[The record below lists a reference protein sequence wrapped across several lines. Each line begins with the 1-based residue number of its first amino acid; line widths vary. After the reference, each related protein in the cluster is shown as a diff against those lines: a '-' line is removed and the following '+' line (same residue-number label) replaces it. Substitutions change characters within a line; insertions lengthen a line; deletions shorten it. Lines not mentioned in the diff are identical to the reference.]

1 MSSNHNFD
9 VANDIEKGH
18 GASLSIDTSMAVGS
32 PVQHASNDPLSP
44 TFGATFSPV
53 VSPLALA
60 NGAVSELAMQNISS
74 LNLGSPNGA
83 ATPSMHAL
91 TSSAAIPPMSLD
103 SSVPAAAPATIPSSD
118 LPAPPKPALI
128 HNKHSAAST
137 LPVLPLSKTVSEE
150 KLKFDEKKEQ
160 SFPAVEKNAGDVQHI
175 EVQKPAA
182 PAPTPIVVSKWV
194 KFQLWYSAYR
204 RFFTVV
210 VTFNFISIVL
220 TCLGRFPYAQ
230 KNVGAFILG
239 NLCTAVLM
247 RNELFGRLLYLIANT
262 LLRKW
267 PPLCVRLA
275 ATSTLQHLGGIHS
288 GCALSGTGW
297 LLYHVIWLCAHAS
310 VQHRAVIA
318 TGIVTNIAIII
329 SVLSAFP
336 WVRNNRH
343 NLFERHH
350 RFVGWTG
357 LIFTWIFV
365 MLGNGYDDVNGVWDW
380 QGRQIVK
387 TQDMYFVIC
396 MTILIA
402 LPWIF
407 TRKVKVDVEIPSSK
421 VAVLRFER
429 GMTQGLLG
437 RISRTSIL
445 EYHAFGTI
453 SEGKHAKYH
462 YMVCGVQGDFT
473 RGLVENPPTHI
484 WTREIKFA
492 GISNT
497 SPLYRRGIRIA
508 TGTGIGAAL
517 STCLQ
522 SKDWFLIWIGSDQ
535 EKTFGKTI
543 TGLIESGVEPERR
556 ILWDSKKLKRPNTM
570 KLLKE
575 TYDAWGAEVVFIT
588 SNYGGNKEMME
599 GCKMLGIPA
608 FGTLWD
614 F

>member
-9 VANDIEKGH
+9 AANDIEKGH
-18 GASLSIDTSMAVGS
+18 GPTLSIDASMSVGS

-44 TFGATFSPV
+44 TFGATFSPS
-53 VSPLALA
+53 VSPLGLSDP
-60 NGAVSELAMQNISS
+60 SELSMQNISS
-74 LNLGSPNGA
+74 LNLGSPHGA
-83 ATPSMHAL
+83 ATPSIHAL
-91 TSSAAIPPMSLD
+91 VSSAAIPSMSLD
-103 SSVPAAAPATIPSSD
+103 SSPATTAPATPPSAD
-118 LPAPPKPALI
+118 LPAAPKPAVI
-128 HNKHSAAST
+128 HNEPSPTAT
-137 LPVLPLSKTVSEE
+137 LPVAPLSTAVSEE
-150 KLKFDEKKEQ
+150 KDKSNEKKEV
-160 SFPAVEKNAGDVQHI
+160 FYPAVEKHAG
-175 EVQKPAA
+175 E
-182 PAPTPIVVSKWV
+182 
-194 KFQLWYSAYR
+194 
-204 RFFTVV
+204 
-210 VTFNFISIVL
+210 
-220 TCLGRFPYAQ
+220 
-230 KNVGAFILG
+230 
-239 NLCTAVLM
+239 M
-247 RNELFGRLLYLIANT
+247 RNEIFGRILYLVANT
-262 LLRKW
+262 LLAKW
-267 PPLCVRLA
+267 TPLCVRLA
-275 ATSTLQHLGGIHS
+275 TTSTLQHLGGIHS

-297 LLYHVIWLCAHAS
+297 LVYHVVWLCVHAS
-310 VQHRAVIA
+310 KQHQAVIA

-387 TQDMYFVIC
+387 TQDIYFVIC

-407 TRKVKVDVEIPSSK
+407 TRKVAVDVEIPSSK

-429 GMTQGLLG
+429 GMQQGLLG

-445 EYHAFGTI
+445 EYHAFGII
-453 SEGKHAKYH
+453 SEGKNAKYH

-473 RGLVENPPTHI
+473 RGLVENPPKSI

-492 GISNT
+492 GVSNT
-497 SPLYRRGIRIA
+497 STLYRRGIRIA

-543 TGLIESGVEPERR
+543 AGLIEGGIEPERR
-556 ILWDSKKLKRPNTM
+556 ILWDTKKLKRPNTM
-570 KLLKE
+570 KLLKD
-575 TYDAWGAEVVFIT
+575 TFDSWGAEVVFIT
-588 SNYGGNKEMME
+588 SNLGGNTEMMQ

>member
-1 MSSNHNFD
+1 MSSNQNFD
-9 VANDIEKGH
+9 GANDIEKGH
-18 GASLSIDTSMAVGS
+18 GPSLSIDTMSVGS

-44 TFGATFSPV
+44 TFGATFSPA
-53 VSPLALA
+53 VSPMALS
-60 NGAVSELAMQNISS
+60 NEAVPGLPMQNISS
-74 LNLGSPNGA
+74 LNLGIPMGA

-91 TSSAAIPPMSLD
+91 TSSAAIPHMSLD
-103 SSVPAAAPATIPSSD
+103 SSPATTAPTTAPSSD

-128 HNKHSAAST
+128 HHEHSTAST
-137 LPVLPLSKTVSEE
+137 LPVPTLSKTTSEE
-150 KLKFDEKKEQ
+150 KVKFEEKKQ
-160 SFPAVEKNAGDVQHI
+160 QDFPPVEKNAGDVQHI

-182 PAPTPIVVSKWV
+182 PAPTPIVATKWV
-194 KFQLWYSAYR
+194 QFQLWFNTYR
-204 RFFTVV
+204 KFFTVV

-220 TCLGRFPYAQ
+220 TCIGRFPYAQ

-239 NLCTAVLM
+239 NLCTAVL
-247 RNELFGRLLYLIANT
+247 
-262 LLRKW
+262 W

-275 ATSTLQHLGGIHS
+275 ATSALQHLGGIHS

-297 LLYHVIWLCAHAS
+297 LIYHVIWLCAHAS
-310 VQHRAVIA
+310 KQHRAVIA
-318 TGIVTNIAIII
+318 MGIVTNIAIII

-350 RFVGWTG
+350 RFVGWVG
-357 LIFTWIFV
+357 LLFTWVFV

-380 QGRQIVK
+380 QGKQIVK
-387 TQDMYFVIC
+387 AQDVYFVIC

-407 TRKVKVDVEIPSSK
+407 TRKVKVDVEIPSAK

-429 GMTQGLLG
+429 GMQQGLLG

-445 EYHAFGTI
+445 EYHAFGII

-473 RGLVENPPTHI
+473 RGLVDNPPEYI

-492 GISNT
+492 GVSNT
-497 SPLYRRGIRIA
+497 STLYKRGIRIA

-522 SKDWFLIWIGSDQ
+522 SKNWFLIWIGSDQ

-543 TGLIESGVEPERR
+543 SGLIESGIEPERR

-575 TYDAWGAEVVFIT
+575 TYDAFGAEVVFIT

-608 FGTLWD
+608 FGA

>member
-1 MSSNHNFD
+1 MSSNHNFES
-9 VANDIEKGH
+9 ANDIEKGH
-18 GASLSIDTSMAVGS
+18 GVSLSIDTSMSVGS
-32 PVQHASNDPLSP
+32 PIQHASNDPLSP
-44 TFGATFSPV
+44 TFGATLSPA
-53 VSPLALA
+53 VSPLALPT
-60 NGAVSELAMQNISS
+60 GAIPELPMQNISS
-74 LNLGSPNGA
+74 LNLGNANGA

-103 SSVPAAAPATIPSSD
+103 SSPATAVPAATPSSD

-128 HNKHSAAST
+128 HNEYSTAAT

-150 KLKFDEKKEQ
+150 KLKLEEKKEQ

-182 PAPTPIVVSKWV
+182 PAPAPIVVTKWV
-194 KFQLWYSAYR
+194 KFQLWYNTYR
-204 RFFTVV
+204 KFFTVV

-230 KNVGAFILG
+230 KNVGGFILG

-262 LLRKW
+262 LLAKACQN
-267 PPLCVRLA
+267 LV
-275 ATSTLQHLGGIHS
+275 STLFLPANSPYFS
-288 GCALSGTGW
+288 GLHCCALSGTAW
-297 LLYHVIWLCAHAS
+297 LIYHVVWLCAHAS

-318 TGIVTNIAIII
+318 TGIVTNLAIII

-365 MLGNGYDDVNGVWDW
+365 MLGNGYDEENGVWDW

-387 TQDMYFVIC
+387 TQDIYFVIC

-407 TRKVKVDVEIPSSK
+407 TRKVKVDVEIPSPK
-421 VAVLRFER
+421 VAILRFER
-429 GMTQGLLG
+429 GMQQGLLG

-522 SKDWFLIWIGSDQ
+522 SKGWFLIWIGSDQ

-543 TGLIESGVEPERR
+543 SGLIESGIEPERR

-599 GCKMLGIPA
+599 GCKTLGIPA